1 MPSFKSVAQAVVNK
15 PNKAGKDKSSS
26 LLWVRGKI
34 SKASNLDEPTNPGA
48 DEKEQAESTPV
59 LHTPSVETHTTE
71 Q

>member
-1 MPSFKSVAQAVVNK
+1 MPSFKSVAQAVGNK
-15 PNKAGKDKSSS
+15 PNKAGKDSSS